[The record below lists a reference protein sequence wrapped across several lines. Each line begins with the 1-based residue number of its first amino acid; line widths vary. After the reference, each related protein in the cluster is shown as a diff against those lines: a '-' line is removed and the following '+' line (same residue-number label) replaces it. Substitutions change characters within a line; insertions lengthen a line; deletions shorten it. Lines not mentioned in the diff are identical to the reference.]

1 MQHDPAPYIIA
12 AAVLGSMIG
21 FFGCALFASRRI
33 KEDTRDAYWEGYYAA
48 NRENEAHNDHQHLV
62 PHHLG
67 SGYSPAAL
75 ITIEDLV
82 PSDPAREDY
91 PVGGIVIVG
100 DADLTHRTTLPV
112 TQ

>member
-48 NRENEAHNDHQHLV
+48 NREIAAHNDHQHLV
-62 PHHLG
+62 PHHLS
-67 SGYSPAAL
+67 SGYRSATDNREEPNPFAAKSCL
-75 ITIEDLV
+75 RR
-82 PSDPAREDY
+82 SS
-91 PVGGIVIVG
+91 
-100 DADLTHRTTLPV
+100 H
-112 TQ
+112 